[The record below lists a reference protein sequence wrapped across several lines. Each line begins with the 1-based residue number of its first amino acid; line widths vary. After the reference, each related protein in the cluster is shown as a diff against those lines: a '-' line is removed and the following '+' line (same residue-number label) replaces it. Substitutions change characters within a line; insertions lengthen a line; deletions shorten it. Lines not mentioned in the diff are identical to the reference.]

1 MIKFSIIIPVYNVEK
16 YIDKCLSSIYSQS
29 FDESKYE
36 VIVINDGSQD
46 QSMSIAYDFA
56 RKHSNLCILEK
67 KNEGVS
73 SARNVGIRQA
83 IGEYLTFVDA
93 DDWIE
98 PNSLYKA
105 YEYLTNTEQ
114 LDVLMFKSTKMN
126 GIERY
131 SWDKLIK
138 NGTICSG
145 VDAYKNG
152 YKRGSVCGG
161 FYKKSFLQD
170 NKIEFPIGV
179 RNGEDSIVMS
189 LILTYAQ
196 RICFA
201 PIPFY
206 IVFERP
212 GSASRLFTEKHLNIM
227 NETLKTT
234 WQIHQERLNTNITIQ
249 QSCILTD
256 MLYQKISLLT
266 HMSIA
271 LGNISL
277 RTIKKNIPI
286 KSYLPIQYEHN
297 RKISF
302 KQQILNHSYSGYYW
316 AVWFIIK
323 IRNIVQY
330 LNAH

>member
-16 YIDKCLSSIYSQS
+16 YIEKCLSSIYSQS
-29 FDESKYE
+29 FDENKFE
-36 VIVINDGSQD
+36 VIVINDGSKD
-46 QSMSIAYDFA
+46 QSMSIVYDFA
-56 RKHSNLCILEK
+56 HKYSNLYVFEK
-67 KNEGVS
+67 ENEGVS
-73 SARNVGIRQA
+73 SARNLGIQQA

-114 LDVLMFKSTKMN
+114 LDVLMLKSTKMN

-131 SWDKLIK
+131 PWNRFIK
-138 NGTICSG
+138 SNTIYSG
-145 VDAYKNG
+145 VDTYKNG
-152 YKRGSVCGG
+152 YRRGSVCGG

-170 NKIEFPIGV
+170 NKIEFPIEV
-179 RNGEDSIVMS
+179 RYGEDSIVMS

-196 RICFA
+196 RIYFA
-201 PIPFY
+201 PVPFY
-206 IVFERP
+206 IVYERS
-212 GSASRLFTEKHLNIM
+212 GSASRLFTEEHLKIM
-227 NETLKTT
+227 NETLKAT
-234 WQIHQERLNTNITIQ
+234 WQIHQKRLKTNITIQ

-256 MLYQKISLLT
+256 MLYQKISSLT

-277 RTIKKNIPI
+277 QTIKKNIPI

-302 KQQILNHSYSGYYW
+302 KQQILNYSYSGYYW

-330 LNAH
+330 LNTH